1 MDAFNRNFAFFT
13 VPAAFVLLFIPKLYS
28 FALGGRY
35 LDPASPK
42 KYQPSI
48 LDADDLDYK
57 VKSRILRAEAAFANG
72 LETVSLYAAAVA
84 AVNVAPVDPVVANV
98 LALVYL
104 ATRVLYNTI
113 YVILQDD
120 PRWAMARND
129 AKEKKKPALAAT
141 PYSALLSRMSPPDEP
156 TNSAQE
162 EGRRSSMFELGAGED
177 TVAAS
182 WVLT

>member
-1 MDAFNRNFAFFT
+1 MDALNRNFTFFT

-57 VKSRILRAEAAFANG
+57 YHQVKSRILRAEAAFANG

-84 AVNVAPVDPVVANV
+84 SVNVAPVDPVVANV

-120 PRWAMARND
+120 PRWAMARS
-129 AKEKKKPALAAT
+129 AT
-141 PYSALLSRMSPPDEP
+141 WFSGIGVVFA
-156 TNSAQE
+156 
-162 EGRRSSMFELGAGED
+162 MF
-177 TVAAS
+177 TVAGVA
-182 WVLT
+182 VH